1 MLSPWTTPSQA
12 MTIHLAASA
21 LAGILYTAAS
31 PAWAFGF
38 LATAMVASMIV
49 LIATNDHR
57 RPDG

>member
-1 MLSPWTTPSQA
+1 VQSGGN
-12 MTIHLAASA
+12 LATSA

-38 LATAMVASMIV
+38 LATAMAASIIV

-57 RPDG
+57 RPGG